1 MMGSPKSFSVVACL
15 CILVGLVGVISP
27 ASATSNFTDSDLK
40 NIANALNLEYF
51 EAEYFLWASYGFGL
65 DTLAPS
71 LTGNGPKP
79 IGVQKANLDAH
90 YTDVFKQMGLQEIGH
105 IRYHD
110 RSIANANPL
119 THPLWIHHLLKQRAF
134 FCFSMMYHHKCFV

>member
-1 MMGSPKSFSVVACL
+1 MMGSPKYFGVVACL

-27 ASATSNFTDSDLK
+27 ASAISNFTDSDLK

-65 DTLAPS
+65 DKLAPS

-79 IGVQKANLDAH
+79 IGVQKANLDAY
-90 YTDVFKQMGLQEIGH
+90 YTDVFQQMGLQEIGH

-110 RSIANANPL
+110 RSISNAKPL
-119 THPLWIHHLLKQRAF
+119 THPPWIHRLLKQRAF
-134 FCFSMMYHHKCFV
+134 LCFSMMYHHKCFV

>member
-1 MMGSPKSFSVVACL
+1 MGSPKLFGVVACL
-15 CILVGLVGVISP
+15 CILVGLAGVISP

-51 EAEYFLWASYGFGL
+51 EAEYFLWASYGYGL
-65 DTLAPS
+65 DKLAPS

-79 IGVQKANLDAH
+79 IGVQKANLNAH
-90 YTDVFKQMGLQEIGH
+90 FTDVFQQMGLQEIGH

-110 RSIANANPL
+110 GSISNANPL
-119 THPLWIHHLLKQRAF
+119 IHPPWIHSLLKPRVF
-134 FCFSMMYHHKCFV
+134 FSF